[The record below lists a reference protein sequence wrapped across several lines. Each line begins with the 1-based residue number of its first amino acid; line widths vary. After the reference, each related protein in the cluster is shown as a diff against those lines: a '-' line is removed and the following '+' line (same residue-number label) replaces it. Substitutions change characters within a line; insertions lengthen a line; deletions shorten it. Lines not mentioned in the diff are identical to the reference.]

1 MNKGKPPQRRPDMTF
16 QGSGAQGPQGQGP
29 QGSETKPVL
38 GPDIKAK
45 IGRQLGLMYGEIIK
59 EGVPDRFADILR
71 GLDDPPDAA
80 SPEGSKKGFEG

>member
-16 QGSGAQGPQGQGP
+16 HGSDAQGPR
-29 QGSETKPVL
+29 GSEAKPVL

-71 GLDDPPDAA
+71 GLDDPADAD
-80 SPEGSKKGFEG
+80 SQEGSKKGFEG